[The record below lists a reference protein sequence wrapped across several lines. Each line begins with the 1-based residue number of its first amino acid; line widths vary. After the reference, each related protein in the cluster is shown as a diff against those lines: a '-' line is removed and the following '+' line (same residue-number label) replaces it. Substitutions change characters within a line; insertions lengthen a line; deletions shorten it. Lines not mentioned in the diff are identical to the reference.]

1 MKKTISL
8 CSSLL
13 VLLSSLAYA
22 AAPKEEKKPVRP
34 LEIGA
39 AAVDFHLPGV
49 DGKSYSLKDF
59 ADAKI
64 LIVLFTCNHCP
75 TAQAYEERIKK
86 LVVDYEKKG
95 VALVA
100 ISPNDDKAVRLDELG
115 YTDLGDSFEDMKIR
129 AKHAKYNFPYLYDGE
144 TQKTS
149 RAYGPKSTPQVFI
162 FDAYRTLRYTGR
174 IDSTESGRDI
184 KTHDA
189 REALDTLLEGK
200 LPATA
205 RTRAFGCSIKWS
217 DKREANRRFM
227 KELAAEKVT
236 LEPID
241 VKGVKALRANAS
253 KKLRM
258 INVWATWCGPCRVEF
273 PDLVASNRMY
283 RHRAFE
289 FISISLDLP
298 EKSKEVLPFLQK
310 QQASSKNYLYNSD
323 DRDAFADALEKE
335 WSGAMPLTLLVKPG
349 GELLYRHEGQ
359 VDPLELRRA
368 IVAYLGRTYR

>member
-1 MKKTISL
+1 MKKTIL
-8 CSSLL
+8 CSSVL
-13 VLLSSLAYA
+13 VLLSSLVYA
-22 AAPKEEKKPVRP
+22 AEPKEKKPVRP

-59 ADAKI
+59 SGAKI

-75 TAQAYEERIKK
+75 TAQAYEERTRT
-86 LVVDYEKKG
+86 LVVDYKKKG

-129 AKHAKYNFPYLYDGE
+129 AQHAKFNFPYLYDGE

-149 RAYGPKSTPQVFI
+149 RAYGPRSTPQLFI
-162 FDAYRTLRYTGR
+162 FDAKRKLRYTGR

-184 KTHDA
+184 KTRDA
-189 REALDTLLEGK
+189 RVALDALLAGK
-200 LPATA
+200 PPPVQK
-205 RTRAFGCSIKWS
+205 TRAVGCSIKWS

-227 KELAAEKVT
+227 DKLAAEKVT
-236 LEPID
+236 LKPID

-273 PDLVASNRMY
+273 PDLVTSNRMY

-298 EKSKEVLPFLQK
+298 EKSREVLPFLEK
-310 QQASSKNYLYNSD
+310 QQASNKNYLYNSD
-323 DRDAFADALEKE
+323 DRDAFADALDKT

-359 VDPLELRRA
+359 VDPLELRRV